1 MNLMAVD
8 ANHSI
13 WLCIAAAQAAHFAAA
28 AAAARQP
35 AGTPARGWPQQRAG
49 AAAAG
54 RSRTGGRDRWQS
66 GAASPSHHA
75 DSSFMNGHGGAG
87 GAPSPARRDDSRR
100 DRVPVRGMPRA
111 ALEGGME
118 GGREGGAR

>member
-1 MNLMAVD
+1 V
-8 ANHSI
+8 
-13 WLCIAAAQAAHFAAA
+13 CIAVAQAAHFAAA
-28 AAAARQP
+28 AAAAPQP

-54 RSRTGGRDRWQS
+54 RSRTGGRWQS

-111 ALEGGME
+111 ALEGGMD